1 MTIYKIYMNRV
12 WMQIWELSRKGE
24 DILSD
29 GISIHL
35 NEYEHKKFID
45 SVYSKRN
52 GEVPKEYDRPV
63 GGLIEIFIEDE
74 LFSRVKEFGSVRI
87 SEVEKNNLL
96 KLEEIISKP
105 C

>member
-1 MTIYKIYMNRV
+1 MNRV
-12 WMQIWELSRKGE
+12 WMQIWEISRKNK

-29 GISIHL
+29 GVSIHL
-35 NEYEHKKFID
+35 NNDEHKKFID

-52 GEVPKEYDRPV
+52 GEVPDEYDRPV
-63 GGLIEIFIEDE
+63 GGLIEIFIEDTLYQTVTE
-74 LFSRVKEFGSVRI
+74 SGSVRL

>member
-1 MTIYKIYMNRV
+1 MNRV
-12 WMQIWELSRKGE
+12 WMQIWEISRKNK

-29 GISIHL
+29 GVSIHL
-35 NEYEHKKFID
+35 NNDEHKKFID
-45 SVYSKRN
+45 SVYLKRN
-52 GEVPKEYDRPV
+52 GEVPDEYDRPV
-63 GGLIEIFIEDE
+63 GGLIEIFIEDSLYQTVTE
-74 LFSRVKEFGSVRI
+74 SGSVRL